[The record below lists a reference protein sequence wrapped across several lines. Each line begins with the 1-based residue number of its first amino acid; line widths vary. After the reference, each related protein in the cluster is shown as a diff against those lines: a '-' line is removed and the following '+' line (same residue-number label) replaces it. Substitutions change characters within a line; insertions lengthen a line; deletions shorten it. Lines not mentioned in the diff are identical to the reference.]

1 MDNMLGEIVLLDV
14 MGNSD
19 ACQSKID
26 NIAYH
31 TGLPILESKYI
42 GLDGLKNV
50 LLDAVQ
56 QNQRKR
62 AAKIKDMKIE
72 SFERKVKP

>member
-1 MDNMLGEIVLLDV
+1 MLGEIVLLDV

-31 TGLPILESKYI
+31 TGLPIWKANILA
-42 GLDGLKNV
+42 LTALK
-50 LLDAVQ
+50 
-56 QNQRKR
+56 
-62 AAKIKDMKIE
+62 M
-72 SFERKVKP
+72 FF